1 MLRPCIC
8 TFNFNLVLGG
18 TYEFDLLLKGEEKS
32 ADVPVQGLFLNC
44 IQDLLVLALYNPF
57 TPDVPVRIYPVD

>member
-1 MLRPCIC
+1 M
-8 TFNFNLVLGG
+8 LGG
-18 TYEFDLLLKGEEKS
+18 TYEFGLLLKGEEKS

-57 TPDVPVRIYPVD
+57 TPDIPVRIYPVD